1 MEPNDYNWIFN
12 TDWIAAIKGLVAII
26 CFFVLLILAYEAF
39 IKLLSKFGITTARQR
54 DHKKNIELLNNH
66 NEQIQ
71 DLKEITKNTA
81 DTLNKII
88 PIINKMNENLSLLD
102 TKVDNMGNN
111 ITSMSKRVETIEKK
125 QEEDD
130 KRNVESQKA
139 RHKDSLY
146 QAYAFYKNR
155 AEETGRKEWNS
166 VEKDGFD
173 SMLAAYELYDG
184 NSKVHTDVVPYME
197 EFKVVD

>member
-1 MEPNDYNWIFN
+1 M
-12 TDWIAAIKGLVAII
+12 AIKYSEVI
-26 CFFVLLILAYEAF
+26 FEN
-39 IKLLSKFGITTARQR
+39 ITS
-54 DHKKNIELLNNH
+54 
-66 NEQIQ
+66 
-71 DLKEITKNTA
+71 
-81 DTLNKII
+81 TLPEEKII